1 MRYSD
6 KLSTFIKT
14 DVNGSDQTFGT
25 GSLSINSIQA
35 TNLDSEDTLLLIY
48 DGASIAGGTLKY
60 KMFVPKGNGTDRG
73 ASFQYF
79 GKKGITIEIGCR
91 FKAVKASDGTTAP
104 DVDLEICV
112 TYIDIGE

>member
-48 DGASIAGGTLKY
+48 DGASIAGG
-60 KMFVPKGNGTDRG
+60 
-73 ASFQYF
+73 
-79 GKKGITIEIGCR
+79 
-91 FKAVKASDGTTAP
+91 
-104 DVDLEICV
+104 
-112 TYIDIGE
+112 